1 MKELRFATRGKFLT
15 GLDNTAMAD
24 IIFNLLIFFLLS
36 SSFILQTGIKVNL
49 PSSNTP
55 EVQERRRIVV
65 TITRD
70 ERVFL
75 NDREVSWSGLEP
87 ELRQAVSAAQDKLVV
102 IQGDKEIS
110 LSRTVQALD
119 VARAAGAERLA
130 LGTKPPKQ

>member
-1 MKELRFATRGKFLT
+1 MKELRFTTRAKFLT

-49 PSSNTP
+49 PSSRIP
-55 EVQERRRIVV
+55 EVQERRRIIV
-65 TITRD
+65 TVTRD

-75 NDREVSWSGLEP
+75 NDKEVSWSALEP
-87 ELRQAVSAAQDKLVV
+87 ELKKAVSSARDKLVV

-110 LSRTVQALD
+110 LGRTVQAMDL
-119 VARAAGAERLA
+119 ARSAGAERLA
-130 LGTKPPKQ
+130 LGTKPPKE